1 MKLAKG
7 KKANIV
13 EEEGASE
20 NLEDDADLLNMDQN
34 NQMGGI
40 DQEQLTT
47 EQKEEMIIKT
57 LNTNNP

>member
-1 MKLAKG
+1 M
-7 KKANIV
+7 